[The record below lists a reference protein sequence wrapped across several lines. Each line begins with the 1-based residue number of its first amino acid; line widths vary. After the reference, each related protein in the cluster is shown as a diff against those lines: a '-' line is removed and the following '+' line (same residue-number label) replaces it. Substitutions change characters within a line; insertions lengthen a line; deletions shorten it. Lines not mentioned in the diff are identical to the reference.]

1 MKLTE
6 IRIIQNSLRV
16 KRFFEK
22 IGLSPVYLVIPT
34 ALLVFAAFLEGIS
47 LALLIPTIKGI
58 MEMNFAF
65 LREAPFFGVI
75 IEKLPFSLSDR
86 NSTVFTLLAVLIFGS
101 AILKNVFRYVS
112 TIGISKQVQRFEH
125 GMRSMIFAR
134 YLRFGKLFF
143 DQHNIGQLQQ
153 TLLRYPS
160 EIAQQLN
167 CMHDTLYW
175 TITLF
180 IYLGIMFFISWQ
192 MTLLI
197 LAVIPV
203 YHYMFR
209 PLIQMIKDSSV
220 SQTESIHQLGNRAA
234 GCLTCMPLIKAYS
247 NEDAEQKLFDQVS
260 RSVSTIQI
268 NMEKKSRL
276 IMPTQEIVMLLISLV
291 LVSSVAFL
299 FIRKNTGELSGYLV
313 MFLLIRRSASGFGTF
328 STLQASLAAVR
339 GRIVEM
345 LKIFND
351 RDKHFVP
358 NGNQEFD
365 GLKSHIEIRE
375 LNFSYR
381 TNVSAL
387 HNCSFVIEM
396 MKKTAIVGKSGSGKS
411 TLVSLIM
418 RFYDC
423 PTGSILVNGS
433 DIRDFT
439 LKSLRRKMALV
450 SQDTLL
456 FNTSLEENLC
466 YGLDR
471 KVTKRAIDG
480 AIRRARLET
489 LVKNLPMG
497 FKTEVGERGVQL
509 SGGERQRVSIARAIL
524 KGAEIL
530 LLDEATSSLDT
541 ETEQLIQRAL
551 DDLTFGKTTIIIA
564 HRLSTIKNADKIC
577 IMENGRI
584 IEEGTLSQLLEKR
597 GRFSVLWNEQKFI

>member
-1 MKLTE
+1 MIFKKFKVVH
-6 IRIIQNSLRV
+6 NSLRV

-22 IGLSPVYLVIPT
+22 IGLSPVYLVVPT
-34 ALLVFAAFLEGIS
+34 LLLVVAAILEGIS

-58 MEMNFAF
+58 IEMNFAF
-65 LREAPFFGVI
+65 VREAPFFGDL
-75 IEKLPFSLSDR
+75 IEKLPLTMSQR
-86 NSTVFTLLAVLIFGS
+86 NSTVFLILAGLIFGT

-112 TIGISKQVQRFEH
+112 MIGISTQVQNFEH
-125 GMRSMIFAR
+125 GIRSMIFSR
-134 YLRFGKLFF
+134 YLKFGKLFF
-143 DQHNIGQLQQ
+143 DQHNVGQLQQ

-160 EIAQQLN
+160 EIAMQLN
-167 CMHDTLYW
+167 HMHDTLYW
-175 TITLF
+175 VFTLF
-180 IYLGIMFFISWQ
+180 TYLAIMFFISWQ

-197 LAVIPV
+197 LTVIPV
-203 YHYMFR
+203 YHYLFR
-209 PLIQMIKDSSV
+209 PIVHMIRDSSV
-220 SQTESIHQLGNRAA
+220 SQTQSIDQLGNRAA

-247 NEDAEQKLFDQVS
+247 NEAVEQKSFDAIS
-260 RSVSTIQI
+260 RSVAAKQI
-268 NMEKKSRL
+268 SIEKKSRL
-276 IMPTQEIVMLLISLV
+276 ITPTQEVIMLLITLL

-299 FIRKNTGELSGYLV
+299 FVRKNAGEISGYFVL
-313 MFLLIRRSASGFGTF
+313 FLLIRRSASGFGAF
-328 STLQASLAAVR
+328 SNLQAALASVK
-339 GRIVEM
+339 GRIAEVS
-345 LKIFND
+345 KVFND

-358 NGNQEFD
+358 DGSRQFD
-365 GLKSHIEIRE
+365 GLKSSIEIRD

-381 TNVSAL
+381 SDIAAI
-387 HNCSFVIEM
+387 HNCSFVIEK

-423 PTGSILVNGS
+423 PPGSIFINGS

-439 LKSLRRKMALV
+439 LRSLRQKMALV

-466 YGLDR
+466 YGFDY

-480 AIRRARLET
+480 AIRRARLEA

-497 FKTEVGERGVQL
+497 LKTKVGDRGVQL

-530 LLDEATSSLDT
+530 LLDEATSALDT
-541 ETEQLIQRAL
+541 ETEQLIQKAL

-577 IMENGRI
+577 VMENGRVM
-584 IEEGTLSQLLEKR
+584 EEGTLPQLLEKR
-597 GRFSVLWNEQKFI
+597 GRFSVLWNEQKFV